1 MSFWWSI
8 AGQAIRE
15 SCRRRG
21 AVGCLLA
28 LSALSWMGLL
38 LPGRLSSPGHGAAA
52 ALLGVQAL
60 GSFLFAAYF
69 VAWPMARESWCWS
82 MQRAGPLPMGPSAII
97 LAQALGSAI
106 AWGLALALLLAAQV
120 LGVMVIDWLLL
131 PGLLRDL
138 AWVDFLVASALV
150 GLLGFW
156 LQALARFLASFLPP
170 ALSTLSLLALL
181 IGGHY
186 WGLDAISHDSIGSWL
201 RPGLEYLSQADL
213 MGADSRSSLW
223 RATLGLAGAL
233 LFNLLAAMV
242 LGRRNGQLAK
252 LDPGRD
258 GH

>member
-1 MSFWWSI
+1 
-8 AGQAIRE
+8 
-15 SCRRRG
+15 
-21 AVGCLLA
+21 
-28 LSALSWMGLL
+28 
-38 LPGRLSSPGHGAAA
+38 
-52 ALLGVQAL
+52 
-60 GSFLFAAYF
+60 
-69 VAWPMARESWCWS
+69 